1 MAIVVISLH
10 SLCFWGGGRAQGSC
24 SIDCKHCA
32 DLAGVHTKEACRPEL
47 SVSGGGEKGG
57 QGLLTKHSK

>member
-10 SLCFWGGGRAQGSC
+10 SLCFWGGGGAQGSC
-24 SIDCKHCA
+24 SVDCKHCA

-47 SVSGGGEKGG
+47 SV
-57 QGLLTKHSK
+57 LV